1 MWSCMAELPRALHPR
16 LIHLCAGSRT
26 CRAGILPLFLLLL
39 VWPGTHAVFAAK
51 NAEVD
56 KKTAQLEQV
65 RKRIGTLKSEL
76 KDVRGT
82 RDSQQAALEKT
93 DLAISR
99 LTAQLR
105 DTRARVQASE
115 KQLKKLEVAQQAER
129 RKLAATRVQLAKE
142 IRASYMAGRQQR
154 VKLMLNQEDP
164 ASLSRML
171 VYQGYFTRARTAR
184 MDTFKAALAQLQENE
199 QLLIEQRASLAV
211 LQDEQRS
218 QTAALTE
225 EQARQREVLAGLE
238 QQLGDKARELETLQ
252 QDEQRLGKL
261 VEKLRKA
268 LLDIPVGD
276 LDKPLKSLKG
286 KLNWPVPGRLARNY
300 GEKLGVGNSRSR
312 GMVIA
317 TYADT
322 DVQAIAKGRVAF
334 ADWLRGFGLLM
345 IIEHG
350 DGYMSLYGRNNSLY
364 KGVGEWVERGDV
376 IAAAG
381 NSGGQSSTALYLE
394 LRKNGQ
400 PIDPRSWFRGK
411 PRSLKA
417 SR

>member
-1 MWSCMAELPRALHPR
+1 MAELPRALSPR
-16 LIHLCAGSRT
+16 LIHLCAGSRS
-26 CRAGILPLFLLLL
+26 CRAGILLLCLLLL
-39 VWPGTHAVFAAK
+39 PWPGTHAVFAA
-51 NAEVD
+51 NNTEAV
-56 KKTAQLEQV
+56 KKAAQLEQV
-65 RKRIGTLKSEL
+65 RERISMLQREL

-99 LTAQLR
+99 LTALLR
-105 DTRARVQASE
+105 DTRARVQAAE
-115 KQLKKLEVAQQAER
+115 KQLEKLEVAQQAER
-129 RKLAATRVQLAKE
+129 RKLAAMRAQLAKE
-142 IRASYMAGRQQR
+142 IRASYLAGRQQR
-154 VKLMLNQEDP
+154 VKLLLNQEDP

-171 VYQGYFTRARTAR
+171 IYQGYFTRARTAR
-184 MDTFKAALAQLQENE
+184 MDTFRAALTQLHENE
-199 QLLIEQRASLAV
+199 QVLIKQRADLAV
-211 LQDEQRS
+211 LQGEQQS

-225 EQARQREVLAGLE
+225 EQSRQREVLAGIE
-238 QQLGDKARELETLQ
+238 RHLGDKSRELETLQ

-261 VEKLRKA
+261 VEELRKA
-268 LLDIPVGD
+268 LLDIPIGD

-286 KLNWPVPGRLARNY
+286 KLHWPVPGRLARNY

-312 GMVIA
+312 GVVIA

-350 DGYMSLYGRNNSLY
+350 DGYMSLYGSNNSLY

-381 NSGGQSSTALYLE
+381 NSGGQSSSALYLE

-400 PIDPRSWFRGK
+400 PIDPRGWFHGQ
-411 PRSLKA
+411 PRTLKA
-417 SR
+417 AR